1 MMIHAQAAHEER
13 RSGHCIQFSSP
24 IGCGVPLLVI
34 TRGKLA
40 FGPRTLLL
48 NTFQSLAVGLEC
60 AVLIFMAG
68 QRLTMNVQVRVCD
81 GLLAPYRESSGSRGS
96 FPAASPALL
105 PPPELH

>member
-1 MMIHAQAAHEER
+1 
-13 RSGHCIQFSSP
+13 
-24 IGCGVPLLVI
+24 VPLLVI

-68 QRLTMNVQVRVCD
+68 QRLT
-81 GLLAPYRESSGSRGS
+81 
-96 FPAASPALL
+96 
-105 PPPELH
+105 